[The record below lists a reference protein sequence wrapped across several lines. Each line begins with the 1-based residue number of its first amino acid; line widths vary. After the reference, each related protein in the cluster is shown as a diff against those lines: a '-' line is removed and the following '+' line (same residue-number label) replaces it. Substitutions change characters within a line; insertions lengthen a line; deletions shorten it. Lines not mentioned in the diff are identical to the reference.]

1 MMKIGSFL
9 LSICQH
15 SSKNPWLATGMLIS
29 MIDTIDKVVL
39 LVDELLSGVP
49 LANNAQDHGYSFAKI
64 NSFSEISTLFADS
77 FSFVVEFYS
86 RGNRTYT
93 TLSFMNF

>member
-64 NSFSEISTLFADS
+64 NSFSKRFQRFLPTLLL
-77 FSFVVEFYS
+77 VQL
-86 RGNRTYT
+86 G
-93 TLSFMNF
+93 LSC

>member
-39 LVDELLSGVP
+39 DELSGVP

-64 NSFSEISTLFADS
+64 NSFSKRFQRFLPTLLL
-77 FSFVVEFYS
+77 VQL
-86 RGNRTYT
+86 G
-93 TLSFMNF
+93 LSC